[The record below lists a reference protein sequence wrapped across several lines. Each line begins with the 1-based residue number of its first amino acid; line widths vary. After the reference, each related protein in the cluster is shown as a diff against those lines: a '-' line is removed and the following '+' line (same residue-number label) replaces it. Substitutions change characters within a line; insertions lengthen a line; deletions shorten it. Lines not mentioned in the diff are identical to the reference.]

1 MRLHRHLAPALCVIT
16 LAAPALAEVWSGQL
30 LDRPT
35 SIDIPAPFAPEPGFS
50 DLADGTALEEFLIP
64 GETVEA
70 WTQLLTLTGLA
81 GAAEGMTPDEAA
93 AAMAQ
98 SLAQGYSAACPNGM
112 NAVDLGSPAITG
124 AEAVIAGWLACDQV
138 NGNGQSE
145 AMVVLIMVTGGTIYT
160 AQWAEH
166 VPATDGPPIFDQGLW
181 MPRLDTLMTFSF

>member
-1 MRLHRHLAPALCVIT
+1 MRLYRQLAPALCVIT
-16 LAAPALAEVWSGQL
+16 FAAPALAEVWSGQL
-30 LDRPT
+30 LDRAT

-81 GAAEGMTPDEAA
+81 RAAEGMTPDEAA
-93 AAMAQ
+93 AGMAQ
-98 SLAQGYSAACPNGM
+98 SMAQGYSAACPNGM

-166 VPATDGPPIFDQGLW
+166 VPATDGPPVFDQGHW

>member
-1 MRLHRHLAPALCVIT
+1 MRLHRHLAPALCVIA
-16 LAAPALAEVWSGQL
+16 LATPTLAEVWSGQL

-50 DLADGTALEEFLIP
+50 DLADGSALEEFLIP
-64 GETVEA
+64 GETLEA
-70 WTQLLTLTGLA
+70 WTQLITLTGLA
-81 GAAEGMTPDEAA
+81 GATEGMTPDEAA

-98 SLAQGYSAACPNGM
+98 NMAQGYSAACPNGM

-124 AEAVIAGWLACDQV
+124 AEVVIAGWLACDQV

-166 VPATDGPPIFDQGLW
+166 VPATDGPPVFDQSYW

>member
-1 MRLHRHLAPALCVIT
+1 MRLHRHLALALCVIA
-16 LAAPALAEVWSGQL
+16 LATPTLAEVWSGQL

-50 DLADGTALEEFLIP
+50 DLADGSALEEFLIP
-64 GETVEA
+64 GETLEA
-70 WTQLLTLTGLA
+70 WTQLITLTGLA
-81 GAAEGMTPDEAA
+81 GATDGMTPDEAA

-98 SLAQGYSAACPNGM
+98 NMAQGYSAACPNGM

-124 AEAVIAGWLACDQV
+124 AEVVIAGWLACDQV

-166 VPATDGPPIFDQGLW
+166 VPATDGPPVFDQGHW

>member
-35 SIDIPAPFAPEPGFS
+35 GIDIPAPFAPEPGFS

>member
-1 MRLHRHLAPALCVIT
+1 MRLHRHLAPALCVIV
-16 LAAPALAEVWSGQL
+16 LATPTLAEVWSGQL

-35 SIDIPAPFAPEPGFS
+35 SIDIPAPFAPVPGFS
-50 DLADGTALEEFLIP
+50 DLADGSALEEFLIP
-64 GETVEA
+64 GETLEA
-70 WTQLLTLTGLA
+70 WTQLITLTGLA
-81 GAAEGMTPDEAA
+81 GATEGMTPDEAA

-98 SLAQGYSAACPNGM
+98 NMAQGYSAACPNGM

-124 AEAVIAGWLACDQV
+124 AEVVIAGWLACDQV

-166 VPATDGPPIFDQGLW
+166 VPATDGPPVFDQSHW

>member
-1 MRLHRHLAPALCVIT
+1 MRLHSQLAQALCVIA
-16 LAAPALAEVWSGQL
+16 LATPTLAEVWSGQL

-50 DLADGTALEEFLIP
+50 DLADGSALEEFLIP
-64 GETVEA
+64 GETLEA
-70 WTQLLTLTGLA
+70 WTQLITLTGLA
-81 GAAEGMTPDEAA
+81 GATEGMTPDEAA

-98 SLAQGYSAACPNGM
+98 NMAQGYSAACPNGM

-124 AEAVIAGWLACDQV
+124 AEVVIAGWLACDQV

-166 VPATDGPPIFDQGLW
+166 VPATDGPPVFDQGHW

>member
-124 AEAVIAGWLACDQV
+124 AEVVIAGWLACDQV